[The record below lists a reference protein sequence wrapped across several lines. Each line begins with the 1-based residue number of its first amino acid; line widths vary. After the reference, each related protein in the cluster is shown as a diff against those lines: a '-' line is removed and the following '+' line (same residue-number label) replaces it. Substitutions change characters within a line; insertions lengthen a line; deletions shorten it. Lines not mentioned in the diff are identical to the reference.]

1 MSREVPTEIQNDA
14 LKLSDIPPD
23 DAEWKT
29 IVPFAHTF
37 SAYKVHG
44 SFAAVANIANERRC
58 ENLTDLRTC
67 LFFEQRRW
75 NHFGTAPDVENMNY
89 IRSLVSRIR
98 LAVVDKR
105 TP

>member
-1 MSREVPTEIQNDA
+1 MSRETVIQNDA

-37 SAYKVHG
+37 NAYKAHG
-44 SFAAVANIANERRC
+44 SFATVAKIANERRC

-75 NHFGTAPDVENMNY
+75 RHFGTAPNAENMKY
-89 IRSLVSRIR
+89 IRSLVNRIR
-98 LAVVDKR
+98 LAVADKKMA
-105 TP
+105 T